1 MSSFTTVRKLTCE
14 ISTEYD
20 LVFGA
25 IQAYLKAIGVEV
37 ELDSVQIGKYTQTV
51 YQGGKWEGLIQA
63 QPSGNPDV
71 VVIMSTQYDG
81 GGKQF
86 SLMAVPHVG
95 LWTNLVCWLFMYIFF
110 G

>member
-1 MSSFTTVRKLTCE
+1 VSSFTTVRKLTCE

-51 YQGGKWEGLIQA
+51 YQGGKWEGLVQA

-95 LWTNLVCWLFMYIFF
+95 LWTPEDAWMEK
-110 G
+110 